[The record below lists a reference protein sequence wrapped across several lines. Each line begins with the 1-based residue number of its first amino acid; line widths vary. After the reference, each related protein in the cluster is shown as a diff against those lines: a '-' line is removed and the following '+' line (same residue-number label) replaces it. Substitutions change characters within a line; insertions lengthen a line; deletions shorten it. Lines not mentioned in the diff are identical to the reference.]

1 MTEVVHIADAAE
13 REQALDVA
21 RSFIVQAPAG
31 SGKTELLIQRTL
43 ALLVEVDAPEEIVA
57 ITFTRKAA
65 GEMRDRVLDALAL
78 AGEDTPPVRDHQ
90 RRTWELARAVRRRD
104 ERLGWGIMASPGRLR
119 IQTIDALCA
128 SLTRQMPLLSGFG
141 AQPESLEDAASLYRE
156 AALRLLADLDGGGPT
171 AAAIARVLQHL
182 DNDMASAEMLL
193 ADMLE
198 RRDQWLR
205 HVVDK
210 SSGRLERSTLEAGL
224 RAIIVDALANLG
236 TLTPHEIETE
246 LIALARYAA
255 ANLAQTD
262 AASPIVALLDLDALP
277 DASVDALPLWRGV
290 AEMLLTRNGTA
301 RKSFDVRVGFPTSKN
316 AAEKARCDRFKD
328 RVKALLGYVEA
339 HPSFLEEL
347 HHTRLLPPPTYSE
360 AQWAVIGALVALLPL
375 AVAQLEILFRE
386 RGQVDFTAV
395 SQAAVRAL
403 GDSDAPTDLA
413 LALDYRIRHLLV
425 DEFQDTSQSQY
436 QLLER
441 LTAGWQP
448 DDGRTLFVVGDPMQS
463 IYRFREAEVALYL
476 RARREGIETV
486 ALAPLT
492 LRVNF
497 RSQAGIVSWV
507 NASFRRLLPAAE
519 DLASG
524 AVPFAESEA
533 VKAAAHEPAV
543 MVHPS
548 LARDRAGEAE
558 RVAELVRAARIDD
571 PAQRIAILVR
581 SRSHLA
587 HIVPALKDVGLRFQA
602 IEIEALGHRPVV
614 QDLHALTRALL
625 HPADRIAWLAVL
637 RAPWCGLTLADLD
650 SLAGFDAAACLWDL
664 VQTTTLVARLAE
676 DGRRRLTRL
685 HDCLQPFVAQRRR
698 EPLRRWV
705 EGAWLALGGP
715 AAAAD
720 AADLEDAQVFLDVLD
735 DLEEGGDLPDF
746 SALAER
752 MGKLFAR
759 PDPGASDVLQV
770 MTIHKAKGL
779 EFDTV
784 ILPGLG
790 YKPRGNAARLL
801 AWLERPRA
809 HGDPDLLLAPIRE
822 RSEKK
827 DPIYEYLERLDRTKA
842 MHEDCRLLYVATTRA
857 KSRLHLV
864 GHADALDGV
873 PRPKKGSLLDRIW
886 PVVEIDFLRAIESQT
901 ASASFEDP
909 PRQRTDGAIRRFAAD
924 WVPPVPV
931 AGIAPAAAW
940 LEGAGEPG
948 EVEFSWASETA
959 RHVGTIVHRHL
970 QRIAEDGLAGWN
982 AERVHALRDV
992 FSRDL
997 RAFGVPEAELVPA
1010 IERVVGGLEGALSD
1024 DRARWIL
1031 SAHGEAHSELRLTGV
1046 AGDVLVDIAIDR
1058 TFVDAD
1064 GVRWIIDYKTG
1075 MHEGA
1080 DREGFLDNERE
1091 RYRAQLE
1098 RYAALMTQLDA
1109 RPIRL
1114 ALYFPLMRGWR
1125 EWEPGA
1131 GRAP

>member
-1 MTEVVHIADAAE
+1 MTEALPIADAAE

-43 ALLVEVDAPEEIVA
+43 ALLVQVDAPEEIVA

-65 GEMRDRVLDALAL
+65 GEMRDRVLDALTL
-78 AGEDTPPVRDHQ
+78 ADEDTPPARDHQ

-141 AQPESLEDAASLYRE
+141 AQPESLEDASSLYRE

-171 AAAIARVLQHL
+171 AAAIARVLRHL
-182 DNDMASAEMLL
+182 DNDMASAEALL
-193 ADMLE
+193 ADMLQ

-210 SSGRLERSTLEAGL
+210 TSGRLERSTLEEGL
-224 RAIIVDALANLG
+224 RAIIVDALENLS
-236 TLTPHEIETE
+236 TLIPEEIEAE
-246 LIALARYAA
+246 LVALARYAA
-255 ANLAQTD
+255 ANLALTD
-262 AASPIVALLDLDALP
+262 KASSIVALLDLDALP
-277 DASVDALPLWRGV
+277 DASVEGLPLWRGI
-290 AEMLLTRNGTA
+290 AELLLTRNGTA
-301 RKSFDVRVGFPTSKN
+301 RRSFDVRVGFPTSKD

-328 RVKALLGYVEA
+328 RVKTLLGVVET
-339 HPSFLEEL
+339 SSMFLDEL
-347 HHTRLLPPPTYSE
+347 HRTRLLPPPAYSE
-360 AQWAVIGALVALLPL
+360 AQWDVVGALVALLPL

-386 RGQVDFTAV
+386 RSQVDFTAV

-403 GDSDAPTDLA
+403 GESDAPTDLA

-486 ALAPLT
+486 ALEPIT

-519 DLASG
+519 DRASG

-533 VKAAAHEPAV
+533 VKPVTHDPAV
-543 MVHPS
+543 IVHPS
-548 LARDRAGEAE
+548 LIRDRVAEAE
-558 RVAELVRAARIDD
+558 RVAELVRAAQVDD

-587 HIVPALKDVGLRFQA
+587 HIVPALKEVDLRFQA

-650 SLAGFDAAACLWDL
+650 ALAGFDAAACVWDL
-664 VQTTTLVARLAE
+664 VQTTTLVARLSE
-676 DGRRRLTRL
+676 DGRRRLVRL
-685 HDCLQPFVAQRRR
+685 RDCLHPFVAQRRR

-720 AADLEDAQVFLDVLD
+720 AADLEDAEVFLDVLD
-735 DLEEGGDLPDF
+735 ELEEGGDLSDF
-746 SALAER
+746 AALAER
-752 MGKLFAR
+752 VGKLFAR
-759 PDPGASDVLQV
+759 PDPAAGDALQV

-822 RSEKK
+822 RSESK

-857 KSRLHLV
+857 KSCLHLI
-864 GHADALDGV
+864 GHADARDGV
-873 PRPKKGSLLDRIW
+873 PQPTKGSLLERLW
-886 PVVEIDFLRAIESQT
+886 PVVESDFRRAAESRT
-901 ASASFEDP
+901 EAASVEVP
-909 PRQRTDGAIRRFAAD
+909 LPQRPAGAIRRFAAD
-924 WVPPVPV
+924 WMPPVPA
-931 AGIAPAAAW
+931 AGIVPAAAW
-940 LEGAGEPG
+940 LEGGGELA

-959 RHVGTIVHRHL
+959 RHVGTIVHRNL
-970 QRIAEDGLAGWN
+970 QRIAEDGLAGWD
-982 AERVHALRDV
+982 AERVKSLRDV
-992 FSRDL
+992 FARDL
-997 RAFGVPEAELVPA
+997 RAFGVPDAELAHA
-1010 IERVVGGLEGALSD
+1010 IERVHAGLEGALSD
-1024 DRARWIL
+1024 ERARWIL
-1031 SAHGEAHSELRLTGV
+1031 SKHGEAHSELRLTGI
-1046 AGDVLVDIAIDR
+1046 AGDGLVDVAIDR
-1058 TFVDAD
+1058 TFVDAA

-1075 MHEGA
+1075 VHEGA

-1098 RYAALMTQLDA
+1098 RYAALMAQRDA

-1125 EWEPGA
+1125 EWEAGA